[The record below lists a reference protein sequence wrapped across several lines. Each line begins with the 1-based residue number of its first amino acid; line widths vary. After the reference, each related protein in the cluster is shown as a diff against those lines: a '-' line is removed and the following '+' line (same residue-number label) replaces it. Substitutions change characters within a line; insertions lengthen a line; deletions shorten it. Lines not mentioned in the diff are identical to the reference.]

1 MNRITRLLAV
11 TSISGALALGAAGV
25 AQANPDPVAQGGKAQ
40 ISKVDRPSRDHNG
53 GNDHNGKNHDH
64 GGKDHGHDHNG
75 KNHK

>member
-1 MNRITRLLAV
+1 MNRISRLLAV

-53 GNDHNGKNHDH
+53 NGS
-64 GGKDHGHDHNG
+64 KDHSSKDHNG